1 MPGRYCPRPSGAG
14 WTLVLRPLTAGGH
27 QIVSALQNRAVPGG
41 RSMAPTSPQ
50 DASDAH
56 APLDVQASLES
67 LADELDANL
76 AEADRALRDG
86 YPGERSGRQPVH
98 TVYVPADRY
107 SERLVP
113 DWGAAALAALD
124 ADPDGFRAVLGDGE
138 GEGDGGLEERVRAKL
153 TAEPIEDLR
162 IDFEDGYGDR
172 PGDEEDHT
180 ARSAARALLRSI
192 GRGAAPPFHG
202 IRFKSFEAP
211 TRRRGLRT
219 LAVFLEE
226 LAGAGS
232 LPAGFVVTL
241 PKVTSVEQVEAMV
254 LAASRLEAVLGLAAR
269 TLRFEVQVETPQAI
283 LGPDGTALVA
293 RMVHAAAG
301 RCTGLHYGTYDYSAS
316 CGIAA
321 AYQSMEHPAADH
333 AKAVMQVAAAG
344 TGVRLS
350 DGSTNILPVGDRD
363 RVHAGWALH
372 ARLVRRSLERGY
384 YQGWDLH
391 PAQLPSRFAATY
403 AFYREGLPAAAAR
416 LRNYVERTEG
426 GVMDE
431 PATARALAAF
441 VLRGVQCGAVGAEEV
456 QALAGVG
463 IPQLTA
469 LAHPRLATS
478 NTSAKD
484 LLHG

>member
-1 MPGRYCPRPSGAG
+1 
-14 WTLVLRPLTAGGH
+14 
-27 QIVSALQNRAVPGG
+27 
-41 RSMAPTSPQ
+41 MAPTSPQ

-172 PGDEEDHT
+172 PGDEEDQA

-232 LPAGFVVTL
+232 LPEGFVVTL

-321 AYQSMEHPAADH
+321 QYQSMEHPVADY

-350 DGSTNILPVGDRD
+350 DGSTNVLPVGAHRG
-363 RVHAGWALH
+363 GWALH
-372 ARLVRRSLERGY
+372 HRLVRRSLERGY

-391 PAQLPSRFAATY
+391 PAQLPTRYAAVF
-403 AFYREGLPAAAAR
+403 AFYRDGLGQAADR
-416 LRNYVERTEG
+416 LRRYVERTDSG
-426 GVMDE
+426 FLDE
-431 PATARALAAF
+431 PATARALADF
-441 VLRGVQCGAVGAEEV
+441 ILRGVDCGAVAPDEAHRLCGVDASG
-456 QALAGVG
+456 LAV
-463 IPQLTA
+463 
-469 LAHPRLATS
+469 LARRVT
-478 NTSAKD
+478 
-484 LLHG
+484 G

>member
-1 MPGRYCPRPSGAG
+1 
-14 WTLVLRPLTAGGH
+14 
-27 QIVSALQNRAVPGG
+27 
-41 RSMAPTSPQ
+41 MAATSPQ
-50 DASDAH
+50 DAADAH

-67 LADELDANL
+67 LADELDATL
-76 AEADRALRDG
+76 AEADQALRDS

-124 ADPDGFRAVLGDGE
+124 ADPGGFRAVLGEGDGHGDGDGE
-138 GEGDGGLEERVRAKL
+138 GRLEERVRAKL
-153 TAEPIEDLR
+153 ATEPIEDLR

-172 PGDEEDHT
+172 PDAEEDQA
-180 ARSAARALLRSI
+180 ARTAARALRGSI
-192 GRGAAPPFHG
+192 DSGAAPPFHG

-226 LAGAGS
+226 LAGTGS
-232 LPAGFVVTL
+232 LPEGFVVTL
-241 PKVTSVEQVEAMV
+241 PKVTSVEQVQAMV
-254 LAASRLEAVLGLAAR
+254 LAASRLEAALGLAAA
-269 TLRFEVQVETPQAI
+269 TLRFEVQVETPQAV

-321 AYQSMEHPAADH
+321 QYQSMEHPVADY

-350 DGSTNILPVGDRD
+350 DGSTNVLPVGEAAAVR
-363 RVHAGWALH
+363 AGWALH
-372 ARLVRRSLERGY
+372 YRLVRRSLERGY

-391 PAQLPSRFAATY
+391 PAQLPTRYAAVF
-403 AFYREGLPAAAAR
+403 AFYRDGLAQAADR
-416 LRNYVERTEG
+416 LRRYVERTDSG
-426 GVMDE
+426 FLDE
-431 PATARALAAF
+431 PATARALADF
-441 VLRGVQCGAVGAEEV
+441 ILRGVDCGAVSPDEAHSLCGVDASG
-456 QALAGVG
+456 LAV
-463 IPQLTA
+463 
-469 LAHPRLATS
+469 LARRVA
-478 NTSAKD
+478 
-484 LLHG
+484 G